1 MNKMLVLKAL
11 IISGLTVVLLVA
23 LFMVNGVISS
33 REAYRDEATQS
44 IAESYA
50 GPQTFVGP
58 VLVEPYSQIVENTEV
73 QADGKSKVVSSTRVA
88 NKVTFP
94 TKFVMSGTMAPS
106 ERRHGLYKTAV
117 YVLDTRIH
125 ASIDVP
131 DAAVDGKVTYKEPY
145 LAVELSD
152 VRGIIGMPTVMV
164 NGAAMPMRQG
174 GAVIGAL
181 EQLTPESAQADRS
194 SDFMRPVPVAAT
206 ASGWQSNLQM
216 RLPGA
221 ELGKKAHYDIDITM
235 QIAGTQK
242 LSIGPVGD
250 LNDISV
256 DSSWASPLFAGR
268 FLPRA
273 PEVGPKGFKAT
284 WSLSSL
290 AAATQQQIATGANDV
305 DALNV
310 SLLTPI
316 DPYKLS
322 DRATKYGILFV
333 VLTFG
338 GFFLFEIM
346 KQLPIHPVQY
356 LLVGLALVVFFLLL
370 ISFSEHMAFGRA
382 YVLASAASIGLL
394 TFYLSYVL
402 RSASRGVSFGAM
414 LVLLYGAVYGLLISE
429 DNALVLGSL
438 LLFGLLA
445 VVMVITR
452 KVDWYKGAAE
462 LMKVKA
468 ANERDYVAV
477 AGPPPPPGKA

>member
-11 IISGLTVVLLVA
+11 IISGLTAVLLIA
-23 LFMVNGVISS
+23 LLLVNQVISS

-58 VLVEPYSQIVENTEV
+58 VLVEPYTQVVEDSEV
-73 QADGKSKVVSSTRVA
+73 QTDGKTKVTTSTREA

-94 TKFVMSGTMAPS
+94 TKFAMDGTMTPS

-117 YVLDTRIH
+117 YVLETKLH
-125 ASIDVP
+125 ATIDVP
-131 DAAVDGKVTYKEPY
+131 DAAVEGKVTYKEPY
-145 LAVELSD
+145 LALELSD
-152 VRGIIGMPTVMV
+152 VRGIVGLPVVTV
-164 NGAAMPMRQG
+164 NGSVLPMRQG
-174 GAVIGAL
+174 GAVHGAV
-181 EQLTPESAQADRS
+181 EQLTDESLMADRGAS
-194 SDFMRPVPVAAT
+194 AVALTPVPAA
-206 ASGWQSNLQM
+206 SGGWQSNLQV

-221 ELGKKAHYDIDITM
+221 APGKKAHYDVDITM

-250 LNDISV
+250 LNDIALNST
-256 DSSWASPLFAGR
+256 WASPLFAGR

-273 PEVGPKGFKAT
+273 PEVGPKGFRAT

-290 AAATQQQIATGANDV
+290 AAATQQQIATGSNDV

-338 GFFLFEIM
+338 GFFLFEM
-346 KQLPIHPVQY
+346 MRQLPIHPVQY
-356 LLVGLALVVFFLLL
+356 LLVGLDLVIFFLLL
-370 ISFSEHMAFGRA
+370 ISFSEHMAFGQA
-382 YVLASAASIGLL
+382 YLVASAASIGLL

-402 RSASRGVSFGAM
+402 RGLTRGLGFGGL
-414 LVLLYGAVYGLLISE
+414 LVLLYAAVYGLLISE
-429 DNALVLGSL
+429 DNALVLGSMM
-438 LLFGLLA
+438 LFLLLA
-445 VVMVITR
+445 VVMVLTR
-452 KVDWYKGAAE
+452 KVDWYRGSAE

-468 ANERDYVAV
+468 ANEREF
-477 AGPPPPPGKA
+477 AGVPPPPLGKA